1 MKNIK
6 SFSQFHNLEA
16 INESLRFGSYVFT
29 SRMPFQGFEDA
40 IPAKGESCFCVF
52 LHNSVLINGEEQY
65 LGGSGGGLQYEIL
78 GLFQDEEEARSMYD
92 NAVKSKKTGS
102 KLSVTMGTLASKTK
116 FRFDYNEVA
125 GYQAKGTIK

>member
-29 SRMPFQGFEDA
+29 SRFPFQGFDDA
-40 IPAKGESCFCVF
+40 LPAKGESCFCVF
-52 LHNSVLINGEEQY
+52 VHNSVSINGEEQY
-65 LGGSGGGLQYEIL
+65 LGSSGGGLQTEVL
-78 GLFQDEEEARSMYD
+78 GLFQDESEAKEMYD
-92 NAVKSKKTGS
+92 KVVKSKKTGN
-102 KLSVTMGTLASKTK
+102 KLSVTMGTLISKTK